1 MRRNLSKLA
10 WCIVVFITL
19 TNLITSLLSTS
30 ATTVQAATASGT
42 TVVDDVDENADDDK
56 SFDGI
61 NSLIGTTI
69 DGVVGIITWVAK
81 LPFLL
86 LALAATSLMTGMAH
100 LGGSKIEQIE
110 FNDGLEKLGSNVS
123 GVGLKSKIDVSIPES
138 VTEMTFRGAKTLIV
152 KSGSYAESYAKEYAD
167 KLGMA
172 YKVE

>member
-100 LGGSKIEQIE
+100 LG
-110 FNDGLEKLGSNVS
+110 
-123 GVGLKSKIDVSIPES
+123 
-138 VTEMTFRGAKTLIV
+138 
-152 KSGSYAESYAKEYAD
+152 
-167 KLGMA
+167 
-172 YKVE
+172 